1 MPGLRL
7 WNYLNF
13 HPVAKVTKHGSNTTQ
28 TLQQQHPP
36 PHVSI
41 VLWFYPCFTMNTCVG
56 AEIVH
61 MAIVRV
67 NELCVLCW
75 ECGDVWCVCCTA
87 VLWCSVWQLR
97 HSYTV
102 LDPNICCCLREGG
115 CSGAAN
121 LATIFRGSFYSI
133 QRRRFSNTVSL
144 LKAPSVVVGTFS
156 EYSRSF
162 VATSSGGWRKCDAE
176 C

>member
-1 MPGLRL
+1 M
-7 WNYLNF
+7 
-13 HPVAKVTKHGSNTTQ
+13 S
-28 TLQQQHPP
+28 
-36 PHVSI
+36 
-41 VLWFYPCFTMNTCVG
+41 
-56 AEIVH
+56 
-61 MAIVRV
+61 IVRV
-67 NELCVLCW
+67 NELCMCVCYVGSVVMCDVCDVLVSCDVLC
-75 ECGDVWCVCCTA
+75 DS
-87 VLWCSVWQLR
+87 SVTTGC
-97 HSYTV
+97 SYTV

-162 VATSSGGWRKCDAE
+162 VVTSSGGRIVAVWRVEEMRRRMLVTCTTWPA
-176 C
+176 